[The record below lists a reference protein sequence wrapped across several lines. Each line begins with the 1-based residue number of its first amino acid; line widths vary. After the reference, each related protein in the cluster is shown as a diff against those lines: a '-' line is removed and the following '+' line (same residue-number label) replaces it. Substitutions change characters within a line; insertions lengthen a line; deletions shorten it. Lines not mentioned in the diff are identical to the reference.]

1 MMIFALKIFSQ
12 FNECRN
18 YIGMMKPLATLP
30 LVQYS
35 TTPRETSDRL

>member
-12 FNECRN
+12 FNELRN
-18 YIGMMKPLATLP
+18 YIEMMKPLATLP

-35 TTPRETSDRL
+35 APRESSHHL

>member
-12 FNECRN
+12 FNELRN
-18 YIGMMKPLATLP
+18 YIEIMKPLATLP

-35 TTPRETSDRL
+35 ATPRESSHHL